1 MTTTLG
7 VDIGGTGIK
16 GAPVDTV
23 DGKLLDARFRVDTPQ
38 PATVEDV
45 VNCVGEL
52 VNHFNWKG
60 EIGCGFPS
68 AVKRGTILT
77 AANIDSGWIGVNAKT
92 MIENLT
98 QCPAHVI
105 NDADAAG
112 LAEIHF
118 GAGKGNP
125 GVIFIVTV
133 GTGLGTA
140 LFVNGTL
147 VPNTE
152 LGHIIVRGKEA
163 EHRASNRVRLER
175 DLSWKEWAPRFDEYL
190 LYIEKLFW
198 PDLFI
203 IGGGGSKSFSKF
215 APFLTVKAPVV
226 PAQMLNEAGI
236 IGAGMAFMHPEI

>member
-1 MTTTLG
+1 MATLG
-7 VDIGGTGIK
+7 IDIGGTGIK
-16 GAPVDTV
+16 GAPVDTAE
-23 DGKLLDARFRVDTPQ
+23 GRLLEERFRVETPQ

-45 VNCVGEL
+45 VSSVAE
-52 VNHFNWKG
+52 VARHFNWTD

-68 AVKRGTILT
+68 AVKRGVILT
-77 AANIDSGWIGVNAKT
+77 AANIDSGWIGTDAKSR
-92 MIENLT
+92 IEQVT
-98 QCPAHVI
+98 KCRTHVI

-125 GVIFIVTV
+125 GVVFMVTV

-152 LGHIIVRGKEA
+152 LGHIDIRGKEA
-163 EHRASNRVRLER
+163 EHRASNRIRLEKE
-175 DLSWKEWAPRFDEYL
+175 LSWKDWAPRFGEYL
-190 LYIEKLFW
+190 RYIEKLFW

-203 IGGGGSKSFSKF
+203 IGGGGSKSFNKF
-215 APFLTVKAPVV
+215 APHLEVRTPVV

-236 IGAGMAFMHPEI
+236 IGGAMAFMHPEI